1 MAPSSA
7 VPAAPAAVPAAP
19 AEPERRVI
27 SYGGGHESALSEME
41 WKSMETPLEAATKNT
56 HLSLQK
62 WLFDRARILGLR
74 KAGDTI
80 NGGEDDSDSEEDE
93 SSPSSKKN
101 PKPAEKVEKDKEAVE
116 EKNWSMVNL
125 VFQESKMSFRG
136 NLSELNFSN
145 WVWKEVVRPKLED
158 SKGAVDDLAE
168 GDKDVAEKFR
178 SGWEEVH
185 EILSEYF
192 PSDVVKARIKAEEKK
207 LEKEDG
213 GDKKKDKKKDKKE
226 DKKEDKKTAKASAT
240 SKDKKK
246 SKPTVSLNTKEKLQA
261 ANLIKTMI
269 YGENSKNSVGWANLV
284 SEKDLPTNTPWEF
297 QLAQVMHRGLVAEY
311 RNRKKKEPME
321 KLAYYD
327 LCQSLADALNQVK
340 KQYAFF
346 YKRDEME
353 AVLPLRDALRLQNRL
368 QEGSAGVKFDLEW
381 Y

>member
-1 MAPSSA
+1 MCSFGSLAGLGS
-7 VPAAPAAVPAAP
+7 
-19 AEPERRVI
+19 
-27 SYGGGHESALSEME
+27 
-41 WKSMETPLEAATKNT
+41 KN
-56 HLSLQK
+56 
-62 WLFDRARILGLR
+62 G
-74 KAGDTI
+74 
-80 NGGEDDSDSEEDE
+80 
-93 SSPSSKKN
+93 
-101 PKPAEKVEKDKEAVE
+101 V
-116 EKNWSMVNL
+116 
-125 VFQESKMSFRG
+125 
-136 NLSELNFSN
+136 
-145 WVWKEVVRPKLED
+145 
-158 SKGAVDDLAE
+158 
-168 GDKDVAEKFR
+168 
-178 SGWEEVH
+178 
-185 EILSEYF
+185 YY
-192 PSDVVKARIKAEEKK
+192 
-207 LEKEDG
+207 EKEDG